1 MPHYRIYTLSA
12 DNKITAGCDAD
23 CVDDDAAYTE
33 AARLLA
39 AAVSGEIWSGRR
51 YVGAVIVA
59 TDL

>member
-1 MPHYRIYTLSA
+1 MAHYRIYTLSA

-23 CVDDDAAYTE
+23 CADDDAAYSE

-39 AAVSGEIWSGRR
+39 NAIGGEIWNGRR

-59 TDL
+59 TDC